1 MRNLSIAQVY
11 VIQNEIGLVKIGFAN
26 KPNNR
31 IDSIAANSGLKIIR
45 RHVSPPCFNFADIEK
60 QLHQHFS
67 YARKHGE
74 WFDILFDQAVDALNA
89 HFPSSVQS
97 DNQSLTPFQFENHAV
112 RTVIEN
118 DQTWFVAKDV
128 CEILEIANVSQAL
141 GNLDDDEKGI
151 CKTYTL
157 GGVQELLT
165 INESGLYALVLRSNK
180 PQAKVFRKWVT
191 NEVLPSIRKTG
202 GYGQVNLTP
211 ELQTFLRATIANEV
225 NFALQSK
232 AQSFQ
237 APIAPQVYT
246 LSLSE
251 RKIIDAISDGYITP
265 KQIAH
270 RIGKTR
276 CNVTTRLRR
285 MLKKGLIKQI
295 DYGKYQVIERE
306 GIL

>member
-11 VIQNEIGLVKIGFAN
+11 VIQNEIGLVKIGFTN

-31 IDSIAANSGLKIIR
+31 INSIAANSGLKIIR
-45 RHVSPPCFNFADIEK
+45 RYISAPCFDFADIEK

-67 YARKHGE
+67 YAHKLGE

-97 DNQSLTPFQFENHAV
+97 NNQSLTPFQFENHV
-112 RTVIEN
+112 MRTVVEN
-118 DQTWFVAKDV
+118 NQTWFVAKDV
-128 CEILEIANVSQAL
+128 CDILEHSNVSKACA
-141 GNLDDDEKGI
+141 NLDDDEKGI
-151 CKTYTL
+151 TKSYTL

-225 NFALQSK
+225 NAALHSK
-232 AQSFQ
+232 TNVSQ
-237 APIAPQVYT
+237 I
-246 LSLSE
+246 LSTNEPSISE
-251 RKIIDAISDGYITP
+251 RKIIDAISDGSITP
-265 KQIAH
+265 SKIANH
-270 RIGKTR
+270 SGVNYRTAK
-276 CNVTTRLRR
+276 CYLRR

-306 GIL
+306 DIL

>member
-45 RHVSPPCFNFADIEK
+45 RYISAPCFDFADIEK

-67 YARKHGE
+67 YARKLGE

-191 NEVLPSIRKTG
+191 NEVLPTIRKAG

-211 ELQTFLRATIANEV
+211 ELQTFIRATIANEV

-232 AQSFQ
+232 AQSSP
-237 APIAPQVYT
+237 PIAPQVYT
-246 LSLSE
+246 LSLLE
-251 RKIIDAISDGYITP
+251 RKIIEAISNGFITP
-265 KQIAH
+265 FQIANKLDVRH
-270 RIGKTR
+270 NT
-276 CNVTTRLRR
+276 VHSRLRR
-285 MLKKGLIKQI
+285 MLKKVLIKQI
-295 DYGKYQVIERE
+295 DYGKYQVTEKE